1 MEGSQ
6 GASGPSEGWYDDPHD
21 SGRLRW
27 WDGSAWSEHT
37 HEKAPSQPEPESEP
51 EVTTQ
56 QWAAAQSGG
65 TSLPAQ
71 DFSLPAGP
79 GASDGRKPY
88 AALPWVAAAAAL
100 ILAIGFFALAF
111 GGGGDEGGAS
121 TDSVSDAAADSDA
134 KAAARTGQ
142 TAIETYATDNN
153 GSYANAT
160 PQQLVTI
167 EPLLAGV
174 PLAAEGQEE
183 GYSLSVSS
191 ASGTVFTIARSP
203 GGMTLYTC
211 SAPGTGGCPEGG
223 DWAGE

>member
-6 GASGPSEGWYDDPHD
+6 GASGPVEGWYDDPHD

-27 WDGSAWSEHT
+27 WDGSSWSDHT
-37 HEKAPSQPEPESEP
+37 HPKEQPEP

-65 TSLPAQ
+65 ASLPAQ
-71 DFSLPAGP
+71 DFTLPAGS

-100 ILAIGFFALAF
+100 ILAIGLFALAL

-174 PLAAEGQEE
+174 PLAAEGQES

-191 ASGTVFTIARSP
+191 ASGTVFTIARSTD
-203 GGMTLYTC
+203 GTTLYTC